1 MLKNMHIFK
10 EKLYKFS
17 LNVINDLCVFRTTDV
32 ANAVSK
38 PVPIIGFV

>member
-17 LNVINDLCVFRTTDV
+17 LNVINDLCVFRTTDTYG
-32 ANAVSK
+32 SLDK
-38 PVPIIGFV
+38 LSSYII